1 MKKMI
6 ALTMLAGLASAG
18 AQTFTPNLSNV
29 EFGLRGG
36 YDMGLSG
43 GVTVHVRNVSG
54 PLGVRFSADYA
65 NVSDALNDNA
75 NYPLLGNW
83 GTLKSQGA
91 AESGS
96 STTVGVDLTYTLPS
110 TIAGVD
116 AYVYGGGRYNNFNA
130 VADFSKYG
138 TPAATSLAVSTAATS
153 SSTTYSTNQF
163 GLGAGVVGQYALTPN
178 LSLAGD
184 LGVDYYFP
192 SAISSNDGNGNT
204 DTFNQ
209 GEAGYD
215 DLNALV
221 NQPTTNFKAKIG
233 IVYRF

>member
-6 ALTMLAGLASAG
+6 ALTMFAGLASAG

-36 YDMGLSG
+36 YEMGLSG

-54 PLGVRFSADYA
+54 PLGVRFSADYS
-65 NVSDALNDNA
+65 NVSDSLNDSA
-75 NYPLLGNW
+75 NVPLFGNW

-110 TIAGVD
+110 TVAGVD
-116 AYVYGGGRYNNFNA
+116 AYLYGGGRYNNFNA
-130 VADFSKYG
+130 VADFTNYG
-138 TPAATSLAVSTAATS
+138 AAGSNAGK
-153 SSTTYSTNQF
+153 TTYSTNQF

-192 SAISSNDGNGNT
+192 SGISTNDGNGNT

-209 GEAGYD
+209 GETGYD